1 MEVCRNKMRLWSLMA
16 AGRKSLLEHL
26 GGMSV
31 YLKMLLN
38 IMQLRGGGQIFKKMF
53 TFAILCFFTDSIQS
67 IISPVRLLGFL
78 AY

>member
-1 MEVCRNKMRLWSLMA
+1 MEPDGSWEK
-16 AGRKSLLEHL
+16 KSPRTSWWNECLLKDAPE
-26 GGMSV
+26 
-31 YLKMLLN
+31 YYAIK
-38 IMQLRGGGQIFKKMF
+38 GGGQIFKKMF